1 MKTTVVNARK
11 AHCEV
16 NIMRPGKWG
25 NPFTIGGL
33 TTREAVI
40 DAFARYLFDSGLI
53 DDIAELRGKVLGCC
67 CKPLACHGDVLAFW
81 ANKTPAE
88 ITLAVEYYRTY
99 GKYPFRTAVQ
109 VVISDCASR
118 SVRYGQEFHW
128 VPGDREIC
136 CCSKEF
142 MKNNLTEKQKSVT
155 SVIPARDGH
164 NNKQTTQDMNSK
176 ILALIAGVLAT
187 AFGQIKNILTGDGA
201 DVDDP
206 PTPAA
211 KKQKKAAP
219 VEPEPDEE
227 ETELTLG
234 GEAGDGD
241 GDETPDV
248 EEQRKE
254 CLALIKKLFKVETNK
269 PKVKAL
275 LDKLGEPT
283 LGDMDDDNVPK
294 FLAALK
300 KIK

>member
-1 MKTTVVNARK
+1 MSFLSHWDDDMDYYSALGVSTEEIFHARL
-11 AHCEV
+11 E
-16 NIMRPGKWG
+16 
-25 NPFTIGGL
+25 
-33 TTREAVI
+33 
-40 DAFARYLFDSGLI
+40 S
-53 DDIAELRGKVLGCC
+53 
-67 CKPLACHGDVLAFW
+67 
-81 ANKTPAE
+81 
-88 ITLAVEYYRTY
+88 EYRRIY
-99 GKYPFRTAVQ
+99 GKEPTRRAVQ

-164 NNKQTTQDMNSK
+164 QLQPSKHDMNSK

-201 DVDDP
+201 DADDP

-211 KKQKKAAP
+211 KKPGKKVAP
-219 VEPEPDEE
+219 VEPEPEE
-227 ETELTLG
+227 EEEPELTLG
-234 GEAGDGD
+234 GEAADD
-241 GDETPDV
+241 DDTPDV
-248 EEQRKE
+248 GEQRAE
-254 CLALIKKLFKVETNK
+254 AMTLIKKLFKVDANK

-275 LDKLGEPT
+275 LEKLGEPT

-294 FLAALK
+294 FLAGLK